1 MKRRIIHLLLDN
13 VSPDGGQPFHQ
24 EMVKDA
30 EAWISRAGASGGSFA
45 LKVLESRGERAKQ
58 KEQVDE
64 LGRELSPD
72 SEDFV
77 GISPTA
83 TGFVDF
89 FLQSLYSVDAST
101 TREKLTVCI
110 FLEPLSSRA
119 LQQYGGCRLIC
130 ATPSQEVMGRMQ
142 GEVIHRAHPTPGGV
156 LYMSGP
162 LRSYQTKTRLRGARE
177 CLEPKGYSILP
188 TIESDWEGSAAEEA
202 VVAWSGRIEKVI
214 GAIAQ
219 NDSMAAAMRAGLV
232 RRGGGHIPVVGL
244 DGTAQGKA
252 LVDSGDLVATI
263 VQPNGV
269 AGALDTYSRLLTGS
283 QSVADLPAD
292 RDVRSAPSCYPPLDR
307 VKSVEEGKA

>member
-1 MKRRIIHLLLDN
+1 
-13 VSPDGGQPFHQ
+13 
-24 EMVKDA
+24 MVKDA
-30 EAWISRAGASGGSFA
+30 EAWIARANGSGGSFR
-45 LKVLESRGERAKQ
+45 LEVLESRGDRARQ

-89 FLQSLYSVDAST
+89 FLQSLYSVDANT
-101 TREKLTVCI
+101 TREKLTVCV

-119 LQQYGGCRLIC
+119 LQQYGSSRLIC

-142 GEVIHRAHPTPGGV
+142 AEVVHRAHPTPGNV

-177 CLEPKGYSILP
+177 YLEPKGYSILP
-188 TIESDWEGSAAEEA
+188 TLESDWEGSGAEET
-202 VVAWSGRIEKVI
+202 VVGWSGRIEGVVA
-214 GAIAQ
+214 AIAQ
-219 NDSMAAAMRAGLV
+219 NDSMAAGMKAGLV
-232 RRGGGHIPVVGL
+232 RRQGDHIPVVGL
-244 DGTAQGKA
+244 DGTAPGRA
-252 LVDSGDLVATI
+252 LVDSGRLVATI

-269 AGALDTYSRLLTGS
+269 SGALETYSRLLTGS
-283 QSVADLPAD
+283 QGVSDLPAD
-292 RDVRSAPSCYPPLDR
+292 RDIRSEPSCYPPLDQVR
-307 VKSVEEGKA
+307 SVEGGTA